1 MALLDKI
8 TDAAKMAGDK
18 ASDAIELTK
27 LKGKVSSEKKAIEI
41 EMAKIGKIYY
51 EKGKAG
57 EELDPEVKEI
67 SDKIDAHNEVIDE
80 TQASID
86 ALAND

>member
-1 MALLDKI
+1 MALFDKI

-27 LKGKVSSEKKAIEI
+27 LKSKVSSEKKEIEL

-51 EKGKAG
+51 DKGKAG
-57 EELDPEVKEI
+57 EELDQDAKDI
-67 SDKIDAHNEVIDE
+67 SDKIDAHKDVIEE
-80 TQASID
+80 TQSQID
-86 ALAND
+86 VLSN